1 MIYLITGAPGTGK
14 TAHALTLLQTLPQYP
29 DRVIVIGVKDYKGKG
44 LYYETLPD
52 GFDFS
57 AYPGFLFLIDEAQD
71 YWPSRV
77 AGKIPPD
84 SLTFLPKH
92 RHIGQDYIVTCQ
104 FATQLD
110 VKLRHLVGRHLHM
123 QKEPLGVFVYEAGA
137 CTENLRDF
145 PPNTKRPRGS
155 ISADTKAIYNSMEGE
170 ETTLQKSKPR
180 LPMKL
185 WLVLGVVLLAFGFG
199 GFMLFNSDNIIKTTV
214 LGGSAAPGSAAPGS
228 SGAVSSGPLSG
239 LLPSS
244 KGQPAAADEIKPL
257 RLVRH
262 YLELAP
268 ANSDYPELAGQPR
281 LPVSCISSKSRCLC
295 YDQSNHLISGMAE
308 KRCRGL
314 VGGRDSMVA
323 SWARDDTPRLP
334 VYGSPSP
341 SPYVESV
348 PPLPPLS
355 AKQKEPLLTT
365 E

>member
-29 DRVIVIGVKDYKGKG
+29 ERVIVIGVKDYKGKG
-44 LYYETLPD
+44 VYYETLPD

-77 AGKIPPD
+77 AGKTPPD

-145 PPNTKRPRGS
+145 PSNSKRPRGS

-170 ETTLQKSKPR
+170 ETALQKSKPR

-199 GFMLFNSDNIIKTTV
+199 GFMLFNSDNIIKTSV
-214 LGGSAAPGSAAPGS
+214 LGVSADPDSRGALS
-228 SGAVSSGPLSG
+228 SDPLSG

-244 KGQPAAADEIKPL
+244 KGRSAVADEVKPL
-257 RLVRH
+257 RLVGH

-281 LPVSCISSKSRCLC
+281 LPVSCVSSKSRCLC
-295 YDQSNHLISGMAE
+295 YDQNNQLISGMAE

-323 SWARDDTPRLP
+323 AWARDDTPRLP
-334 VYGSPSP
+334 VYGPPSP
-341 SPYVESV
+341 SPFVDTPEVESV
-348 PPLPPLS
+348 PPPSPFT
-355 AKQKEPLLTT
+355 AKQKEPLHIA